1 LIRKQ
6 ANFAAIRVLY
16 SRDPPALAVR
26 LLDIRLAIRDEY
38 IADLSHVRDEN
49 ADIMKVSCM
58 RNLVGL
64 HALNAVGP
72 IARKRLVSQPLSL

>member
-1 LIRKQ
+1 M
-6 ANFAAIRVLY
+6 
-16 SRDPPALAVR
+16 R